1 MTDEI
6 QPIRFG
12 GKVFDFNKL
21 SQEQK
26 NTLLGH
32 QNLERSIEFLRS
44 IGILLANIDN
54 LASLASQALAATAVS
69 TAETFP
75 PEITPTD
82 QSGGAN
88 SAPTNGT
95 TSADTGAAETLTPTA
110 EPAVAADSAGVV
122 PPTDPEG
129 ELH

>member
-1 MTDEI
+1 MTDEV

-12 GKVFDFNKL
+12 GKVFDLNKL

-26 NTLLGH
+26 NTLAGH

-44 IGILLANIDN
+44 IGILIANIDN
-54 LASLASQALAATAVS
+54 VASLASQALAATAVS

-75 PEITPTD
+75 PEITPPD

-88 SAPTNGT
+88 SAPANGT
-95 TSADTGAAETLTPTA
+95 TSADAGAAENVTPTA
-110 EPAVAADSAGVV
+110 EPAVQDSAGVV
-122 PPTDPEG
+122 PPTEAES

>member
-1 MTDEI
+1 MTDEV

-12 GKVFDFNKL
+12 GKIFDFNKL

-26 NTLLGH
+26 NTLMGH

-44 IGILLANIDN
+44 IGILMANIDN
-54 LASLASQALAATAVS
+54 LASLATQALAATAVS

-75 PEITPTD
+75 PEITPSD

-88 SAPTNGT
+88 PAPGNGA
-95 TSADTGAAETLTPTA
+95 TSADAGAAENVTPTA
-110 EPAVAADSAGVV
+110 EPAVQDSAGVV
-122 PPTDPEG
+122 PPPETEKG
-129 ELH
+129 LH

>member
-1 MTDEI
+1 MTDEV

-26 NTLLGH
+26 NTMLGH
-32 QNLERSIEFLRS
+32 QNLERSIEFLKS
-44 IGILLANIDN
+44 VGIFMANIDN
-54 LASLASQALAATAVS
+54 ITSLASQALAATAVS

-75 PEITPTD
+75 PEITPPD

-88 SAPTNGT
+88 SAPNNGT
-95 TSADTGAAETLTPTA
+95 ALNEAGAADTLTPTA
-110 EPAVAADSAGVV
+110 EPTVAADSVGVV
-122 PPTDPEG
+122 PPDSDTDV
-129 ELH
+129 H